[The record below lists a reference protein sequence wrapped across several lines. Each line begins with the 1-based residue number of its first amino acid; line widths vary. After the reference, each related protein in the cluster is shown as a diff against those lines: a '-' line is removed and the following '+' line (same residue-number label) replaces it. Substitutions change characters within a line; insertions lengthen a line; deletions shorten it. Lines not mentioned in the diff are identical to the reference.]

1 MNEDIHSSKMVNP
14 LIDRSNTKSLL
25 TCMVHIYIYI
35 YIYIYR
41 KRNSPHARI
50 INCLLYTK
58 IAL

>member
-35 YIYIYR
+35 YIYIYIG
-41 KRNSPHARI
+41 KEILPMPV
-50 INCLLYTK
+50 L
-58 IAL
+58 